1 MIVLMVPVSMDVFVG
16 VRAGLMLV
24 LVPVMAVGTTFVAM
38 LVLMLVFVVATHLSL
53 TSWFFLV
60 FEYNH

>member
-38 LVLMLVFVVATHLSL
+38 LVLMLVLVVATHRDLS
-53 TSWFFLV
+53 SFFL
-60 FEYNH
+60 HII